1 MKIKIAFILQRGR
14 TRHREMMWLAYFTQ
28 SDGRV
33 LLSDRLL
40 TPVLA

>member
-14 TRHREMMWLAYFTQ
+14 PRNREMMWLVWFTL

-33 LLSDRLL
+33 LLSEKLL
-40 TPVLA
+40 TPML

>member
-14 TRHREMMWLAYFTQ
+14 PRHREMMWLVWFTR

-33 LLSDRLL
+33 LLLEKLL
-40 TPVLA
+40 IPVL